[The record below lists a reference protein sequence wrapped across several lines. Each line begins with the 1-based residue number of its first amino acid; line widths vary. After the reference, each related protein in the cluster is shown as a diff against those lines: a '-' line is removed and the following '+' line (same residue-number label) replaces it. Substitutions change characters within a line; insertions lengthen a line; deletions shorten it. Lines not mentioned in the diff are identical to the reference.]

1 MIDEKKDKL
10 LACRFKDKLT
20 MVKGKREV
28 KISLKTRSTK

>member
-28 KISLKTRSTK
+28 KRNLKARSTK